1 VSLTA
6 NYASVSVPLFVN
18 LSFKSPIEGGQM
30 KMKFASGKAANTFF
44 APYMSISKRGM
55 ILF

>member
-6 NYASVSVPLFVN
+6 NCASVSVPLFVN
-18 LSFKSPIEGGQM
+18 LSFKSLIDGGQM

-44 APYMSISKRGM
+44 AP
-55 ILF
+55 